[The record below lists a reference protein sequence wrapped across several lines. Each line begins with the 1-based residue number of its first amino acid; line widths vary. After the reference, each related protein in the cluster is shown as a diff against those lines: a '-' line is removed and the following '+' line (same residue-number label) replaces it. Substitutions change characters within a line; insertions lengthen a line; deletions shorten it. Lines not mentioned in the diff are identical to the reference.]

1 MGDPVHF
8 HSFGPSRL
16 QYHPYS
22 IYISGERRGL
32 EIRNKLLYDDS
43 APKTNLSPRRAAQYE
58 FHPLADQPE
67 SVRYYEQRVRDL
79 LGEVDNCESGRCLLD
94 SLNKGVPVWIRPQT
108 LDLDDACN
116 SFTHPETWAKKWGES
131 GGIDVEVNPDDW
143 TVNGCGKGV
152 PGLRPVEVF
161 FHEMVHASR
170 QTRVAYEDLEWKNLG
185 NMKDG
190 EELLAVMVTN
200 SFMSERGETVF
211 KRDHETTETGTQT
224 DVEDFLA
231 INLDWFESL
240 KTFVNGKDP
249 LVAAVKKLTM
259 PFNVFRDFDRIE
271 ALSKAFP

>member
-1 MGDPVHF
+1 MGNPHLF
-8 HSFGPSRL
+8 HSFGTSRL
-16 QYHPYS
+16 QYHHYS
-22 IYISGERRGL
+22 IFISGEKRGL
-32 EIRNKLLYDDS
+32 EIRNKQMNDQN
-43 APKTNLSPRRAAQYE
+43 APKSNLSARRAAQYE

-67 SVRYYEQRVRDL
+67 SVRFYEHRVREL
-79 LGEVDNCESGRCLLD
+79 LDQIGQWKTGRCLLD
-94 SLNKGVPVWIRPQT
+94 SLDKGVPVWIRPNT
-108 LDLDDACN
+108 VDDENTCN
-116 SFTHPETWAKKWGES
+116 AYSHPETWAKELGES
-131 GGIDVEVNPDDW
+131 GDINVEVSPDDW

-152 PGLRPVEVF
+152 PGHRPVEVF

-240 KTFVNGKDP
+240 KTFVKGKDP